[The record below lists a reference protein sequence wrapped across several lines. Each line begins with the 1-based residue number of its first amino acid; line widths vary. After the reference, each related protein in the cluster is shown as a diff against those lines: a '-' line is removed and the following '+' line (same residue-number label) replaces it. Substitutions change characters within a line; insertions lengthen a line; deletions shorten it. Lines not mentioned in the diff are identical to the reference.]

1 MAFAFQWL
9 VIEISDGSNQKI
21 SLFGRGQQW
30 PKCQGPRDKTRNAAM
45 PKHFRTIDAARKTLS
60 AIENS
65 AIDELLA
72 GRIGRR
78 EFLRHGSVLGLS
90 LPFLGGIASAV
101 GLGAPQARAEGK
113 PGGTVRAGVA
123 VPGGAIDP
131 VTFYDSGSYQL
142 VFQVAEFLCVTQPDL
157 TLKPVL
163 AESWSPNADGSVWTF
178 KLRKGVK
185 FHNGEAFKA
194 DDVVATF
201 DRLADPSGTSN
212 ALSVFKGLLS
222 KGGTRKVDD
231 HTVEFHLDAPNGS
244 FPYSVSIDNYNA
256 VILPASYK
264 GDYEKTF
271 EGTGPFRLESYT
283 PKVGASF
290 ARNPDYW
297 GEKALPDR
305 LEFKFYGDVQP
316 RILALQAGEVDVLD
330 AIPLDVSQVV
340 LGNPDITVLRVAST
354 AHRQL
359 HMRCDMA
366 PFTDKRVR
374 QALALCIDRSQL
386 VDGLCRGMAATGN
399 DSPFAP
405 AFPVT
410 DKTVAQ
416 RTRDIAKAKQLM
428 EAAGLANGFDMT
440 LTTLRYSDIP
450 GYAQLF
456 QNFAKEI
463 GARISL
469 NIEDQDKYYGKAV
482 FGQSDWLDSPLG
494 ITDYAHRSVPNVF
507 LKSPLVSDG
516 PWNAA
521 HFKNATYDGMVTGYL
536 KALDLDSQR
545 KAASDIQ
552 KLLLDETPVIFS
564 YFPDLLVPVRK
575 NVSGVPPIAAGL
587 LLDRVSVS

>member
-1 MAFAFQWL
+1 
-9 VIEISDGSNQKI
+9 
-21 SLFGRGQQW
+21 
-30 PKCQGPRDKTRNAAM
+30 M
-45 PKHFRTIDAARKTLS
+45 PKHFRTIDAARKTLG

-72 GRIGRR
+72 GKIGRR

-90 LPFLGGIASAV
+90 LPFLGSIASAI
-101 GLGAPQARAEGK
+101 GLGATQARAEGK
-113 PGGTVRAGVA
+113 PGGTVRAGTA
-123 VPGGAIDP
+123 VPGGA
-131 VTFYDSGSYQL
+131 
-142 VFQVAEFLCVTQPDL
+142 
-157 TLKPVL
+157 
-163 AESWSPNADGSVWTF
+163 WSPNADGSVWTF

-185 FHNGEAFKA
+185 FHNGEEFKA
-194 DDVVATF
+194 EDVVATF
-201 DRLADPSGTSN
+201 DRLADPNGPSN

-290 ARNPDYW
+290 VRNPDYW

-359 HMRCDMA
+359 HMRSDMA

-405 AFPVT
+405 AFPAT
-410 DKTVAQ
+410 DKSIAQ
-416 RTRDIAKAKQLM
+416 RMQDIAKAKQLM

-463 GARISL
+463 GARI
-469 NIEDQDKYYGKAV
+469 
-482 FGQSDWLDSPLG
+482 
-494 ITDYAHRSVPNVF
+494 
-507 LKSPLVSDG
+507 PLVSDG

-521 HFKNATYDGMVTGYL
+521 HFKNATYDGLVTGYL
-536 KALDLDSQR
+536 KALDLDAQR

>member
-1 MAFAFQWL
+1 MSKNYRLLDLIRRTRSPLENHLIDGL
-9 VIEISDGSNQKI
+9 VDGRVS
-21 SLFGRGQQW
+21 R
-30 PKCQGPRDKTRNAAM
+30 RD
-45 PKHFRTIDAARKTLS
+45 FV
-60 AIENS
+60 
-65 AIDELLA
+65 
-72 GRIGRR
+72 
-78 EFLRHGSVLGLS
+78 RHGSLLGLS
-90 LPFLGGIASAV
+90 LPLLGRIGMAAGLGGMPSLARAA
-101 GLGAPQARAEGK
+101 GAPGATIR
-113 PGGTVRAGVA
+113 VA
-123 VPGGAIDP
+123 SSVPAAAIDP
-131 VTFYDSGSYQL
+131 VTIADAGGLL
-142 VFQVAEFLCVTQPDL
+142 VMQQVAEFLCIDGPDL
-157 TLKPVL
+157 VLQPAL
-163 AESWSPNADGSVWTF
+163 AESWKPNADGTVWTF
-178 KLRKGVK
+178 TLRKGVK
-185 FHNGEAFKA
+185 FHNGEDFKA
-194 DDVVATF
+194 DDVVTTF
-201 DRLADPSGTSN
+201 DRLADPSGASN

-222 KGGTRKVDD
+222 KGGTQKVDD
-231 HTVEFHLDAPNGS
+231 HTVAFHLDAPNGS

-271 EGTGPFRLESYT
+271 EGTGPFRLETYT
-283 PKVGASF
+283 PKVGATF
-290 ARNPDYW
+290 VRNPDYW

-316 RILALQAGEVDVLD
+316 RILALQAGEVDLLD
-330 AIPLDVSQVV
+330 AVPLDVSQVV
-340 LGNPDITVLRVAST
+340 LNSPDITVLRVAST

-359 HMRCDMA
+359 HMRCDTG

-374 QALALCIDRSQL
+374 QALALCIDRSKL

-405 AFPVT
+405 AFPAT
-410 DKTVAQ
+410 DKSIPQRAQ
-416 RTRDIAKAKQLM
+416 DIAKAKQLM
-428 EAAGLANGFDMT
+428 EAAGLAGGFDIT

-463 GARISL
+463 GARIAL

-521 HFKNATYDGMVTGYL
+521 HFKNPAYDGMVTSYL
-536 KALDLDSQR
+536 KALDIGAQR
-545 KAASDIQ
+545 AAASDIQ

-575 NVSGVPPIAAGL
+575 NVSGLPPIAAGL
-587 LLDRVSVS
+587 LLDRVSLG

>member
-1 MAFAFQWL
+1 MA
-9 VIEISDGSNQKI
+9 
-21 SLFGRGQQW
+21 
-30 PKCQGPRDKTRNAAM
+30 
-45 PKHFRTIDAARKTLS
+45 RTSRPTTS
-60 AIENS
+60 S
-65 AIDELLA
+65 
-72 GRIGRR
+72 
-78 EFLRHGSVLGLS
+78 RH
-90 LPFLGGIASAV
+90 P
-101 GLGAPQARAEGK
+101 
-113 PGGTVRAGVA
+113 TVA
-123 VPGGAIDP
+123 
-131 VTFYDSGSYQL
+131 
-142 VFQVAEFLCVTQPDL
+142 
-157 TLKPVL
+157 
-163 AESWSPNADGSVWTF
+163 
-178 KLRKGVK
+178 
-185 FHNGEAFKA
+185 
-194 DDVVATF
+194 
-201 DRLADPSGTSN
+201 SN

-231 HTVEFHLDAPNGS
+231 HTVAFHLDAPSGS

-283 PKVGASF
+283 PKVGATF
-290 ARNPDYW
+290 VRNDGYW

-305 LEFKFYGDVQP
+305 IEFKFYADVQP
-316 RILALQAGEVDVLD
+316 RILALQAGDVDVLD
-330 AIPLDVSQVV
+330 AVPLDVSQVV

-374 QALALCIDRSQL
+374 QALALCIDRAKL

-405 AFPVT
+405 AFPQT
-410 DKTVAQ
+410 DKSVPQ
-416 RTRDIAKAKQLM
+416 RARDLVKARELLQ
-428 EAAGLANGFDMT
+428 AAGNGDGFDIT

-463 GARISL
+463 DVRVSL

-521 HFKNATYDGMVTGYL
+521 HFKSPAYDGMVTAYL
-536 KALDLDSQR
+536 KALDIGAQR
-545 KAASDIQ
+545 AAAADIQ
-552 KLLLDETPVIFS
+552 KLLLDETPVVFS

-575 NVSGVPPIAAGL
+575 NVSGLPQIAAGL
-587 LLDRVSVS
+587 LLDRVTIG